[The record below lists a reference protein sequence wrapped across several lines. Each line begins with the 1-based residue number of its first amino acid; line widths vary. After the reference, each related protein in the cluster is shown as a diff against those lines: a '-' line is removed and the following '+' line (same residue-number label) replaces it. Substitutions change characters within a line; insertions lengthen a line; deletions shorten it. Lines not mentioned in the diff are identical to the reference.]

1 MHLHL
6 SKSSFFANISMISH
20 RSLAAVSVLLSD
32 PFCFWAKSD
41 AKLRPFFE
49 PCKFSSIFLKTFF
62 SGRLRR
68 SVGQGRFPF
77 CGCKGTAICR
87 TDKIFQRKNSNKFS
101 QIFTHH
107 WHPTTYTKNF
117 FTHQNRPKKAM
128 CEPPHDPHII
138 LYRKRIFDKNF
149 SPATIQQQIYT
160 APRKKGNDI
169 QVVPKKMRWNSVR
182 NLMCVGR
189 YAEKM

>member
-1 MHLHL
+1 
-6 SKSSFFANISMISH
+6 MISH

-49 PCKFSSIFLKTFF
+49 LCKFSSIFLKTFF

-87 TDKIFQRKNSNKFS
+87 TDKIFHRKNSNKFS
-101 QIFTHH
+101 QIFTHS
-107 WHPTTYTKNF
+107 WRPTTYTKNF
-117 FTHQNRPKKAM
+117 FTCQNRHKKAM
-128 CEPPHDPHII
+128 CEPPRDPHII
-138 LYRKRIFDKNF
+138 LYRKRIFLRKFQSCYN
-149 SPATIQQQIYT
+149 STINLHSTTKKKEMIYKLSRRRCDGI
-160 APRKKGNDI
+160 PLGI
-169 QVVPKKMRWNSVR
+169 W
-182 NLMCVGR
+182 CV
-189 YAEKM
+189 

>member
-1 MHLHL
+1 
-6 SKSSFFANISMISH
+6 MISR

-49 PCKFSSIFLKTFF
+49 LCKFSSIFLKTFF

-87 TDKIFQRKNSNKFS
+87 TDKIFHRKNSNKFS
-101 QIFTHH
+101 QVFTHH
-107 WHPTTYTKNF
+107 WHPTTYTK
-117 FTHQNRPKKAM
+117 
-128 CEPPHDPHII
+128 
-138 LYRKRIFDKNF
+138 KNF
-149 SPATIQQQIYT
+149 SHAKTATKKQCASRPATHTLYNIRNEFLIKISDSIKLHFFS
-160 APRKKGNDI
+160 AKKIRKATFVAYFNFDSFLIHFKFCHI
-169 QVVPKKMRWNSVR
+169 RR
-182 NLMCVGR
+182 FT
-189 YAEKM
+189 

>member
-1 MHLHL
+1 
-6 SKSSFFANISMISH
+6 MISH

-49 PCKFSSIFLKTFF
+49 LCKFSSIFLKTFF

-87 TDKIFQRKNSNKFS
+87 TDKIFHRKNSNKFS

-107 WHPTTYTKNF
+107 WHPTTYTKKKF
-117 FTHQNRPKKAM
+117 SHAKTAPKKQCAS
-128 CEPPHDPHII
+128 
-138 LYRKRIFDKNF
+138 R
-149 SPATIQQQIYT
+149 PATHTLYNI
-160 APRKKGNDI
+160 RNEFFKKISVLLQFHNKSAQHHEKKRNDI

>member
-1 MHLHL
+1 
-6 SKSSFFANISMISH
+6 MISCH
-20 RSLAAVSVLLSD
+20 SLVAVLALPLD

-49 PCKFSSIFLKTFF
+49 LCKFSSTFLKTFF

-87 TDKIFQRKNSNKFS
+87 TGKIFHRKNSNKFS
-101 QIFTHH
+101 QIFTHR
-107 WHPTTYTKNF
+107 WHPTTYTQNF
-117 FTHQNRPKKAM
+117 FTRQNRPEKAM
-128 CEPPHDPHII
+128 CEPPRDPHII

-149 SPATIQQQIYT
+149 CLATIPQQICDS
-160 APRKKGNDI
+160 AAKKKEMIYKLSRRRCDEIPLGI
-169 QVVPKKMRWNSVR
+169 W
-182 NLMCVGR
+182 CV
-189 YAEKM
+189 

>member
-1 MHLHL
+1 
-6 SKSSFFANISMISH
+6 MISR
-20 RSLAAVSVLLSD
+20 RSLAAVSVLLSA

-49 PCKFSSIFLKTFF
+49 LCKFLSIFWKLFF

-87 TDKIFQRKNSNKFS
+87 TDKIFHRKNSNKFS
-101 QIFTHH
+101 RIFTHS
-107 WHPTTYTKNF
+107 WHPATYTKTFSHAKTASKKQCADRTPTHTLYNIRNDF
-117 FTHQNRPKKAM
+117 FKK
-128 CEPPHDPHII
+128 I
-138 LYRKRIFDKNF
+138 
-149 SPATIQQQIYT
+149 PALLQFRNKSAQHHE
-160 APRKKGNDI
+160 KKGNDI